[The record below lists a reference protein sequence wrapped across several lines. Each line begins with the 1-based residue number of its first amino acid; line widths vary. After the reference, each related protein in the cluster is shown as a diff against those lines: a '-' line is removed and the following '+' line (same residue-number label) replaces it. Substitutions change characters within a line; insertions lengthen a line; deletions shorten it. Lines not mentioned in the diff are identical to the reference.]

1 MRDSIVCAM
10 IKINLDLYVSFPMNG
25 KLCATYSIKKE
36 GSWLCRVERSERLF
50 KISKYCFFFLE
61 GLDEVELNLL
71 LFYFFLVAYSIE
83 NRISVFL

>member
-1 MRDSIVCAM
+1 VP
-10 IKINLDLYVSFPMNG
+10 LTPL
-25 KLCATYSIKKE
+25 KKKAP
-36 GSWLCRVERSERLF
+36 GCVGLNVVKDYLRSQNTV
-50 KISKYCFFFLE
+50 FFFLE